1 MKNQEKQFNSLEYF
15 NDKVIDLIV
24 FDEQMKMI
32 EETFEEAKKRYDEE
46 IEKAYKKGWDDAA
59 IQFHNY

>member
-1 MKNQEKQFNSLEYF
+1 MENQEKQFNSLEYF
-15 NDKVIDLIV
+15 HDKVEDLIV

-32 EETFEEAKKRYDEE
+32 EEAKKRYDEE
-46 IEKAYKKGWDDAA
+46 IEKAYRKGWDDTA